1 MFSILIGTMTV
12 FQTRTKPIR
21 ASTTIRVIWELTH
34 GIRIPMAMASVTDRL
49 QCSTEQIQFVL
60 ADLIHSH
67 LTQPCHSIRMAMV
80 FQTTCQTTMS
90 VTWLRT
96 WTTMVMAS
104 VMFLNSIVIQIHWTL
119 HPRQPTIWTAME
131 SVMHKTMTLM
141 AMDYPTQQN
150 KIQLR
155 LLSSTMLILMVT
167 ESAMDHLLLQ
177 CLLVSALLVL
187 MHSRTIQLLGL
198 IPMVTEG
205 RMKSFLE

>member
-1 MFSILIGTMTV
+1 
-12 FQTRTKPIR
+12 
-21 ASTTIRVIWELTH
+21 
-34 GIRIPMAMASVTDRL
+34 
-49 QCSTEQIQFVL
+49 
-60 ADLIHSH
+60 
-67 LTQPCHSIRMAMV
+67 
-80 FQTTCQTTMS
+80 
-90 VTWLRT
+90 
-96 WTTMVMAS
+96 
-104 VMFLNSIVIQIHWTL
+104 
-119 HPRQPTIWTAME
+119 ME

-167 ESAMDHLLLQ
+167 ESVMDHLLLQ
-177 CLLVSALLVL
+177 CLLASAQQVL